1 MRLTDSR
8 VCLGAKLSSVTT
20 WLRRA
25 MTKGGGTLFIKRSQK
40 IKLEDQ
46 KNLLCSTCIRLK
58 LCACVYHERMKRQNH
73 KEARQ
78 KSKRCAN
85 ISFIDW
91 EHWVSSKCLTLKFAF
106 RHIWIMSSK

>member
-58 LCACVYHERMKRQNH
+58 LCACVYHRENEKT
-73 KEARQ
+73 EP
-78 KSKRCAN
+78 
-85 ISFIDW
+85 
-91 EHWVSSKCLTLKFAF
+91 
-106 RHIWIMSSK
+106 

>member
-1 MRLTDSR
+1 MRLADSR

-46 KNLLCSTCIRLK
+46 KNL
-58 LCACVYHERMKRQNH
+58 
-73 KEARQ
+73 
-78 KSKRCAN
+78 
-85 ISFIDW
+85 
-91 EHWVSSKCLTLKFAF
+91 
-106 RHIWIMSSK
+106 

>member
-25 MTKGGGTLFIKRSQK
+25 MTKGGGTLFIKRSLK

-58 LCACVYHERMKRQNH
+58 LCVCVSRENEK
-73 KEARQ
+73 
-78 KSKRCAN
+78 
-85 ISFIDW
+85 
-91 EHWVSSKCLTLKFAF
+91 T
-106 RHIWIMSSK
+106 